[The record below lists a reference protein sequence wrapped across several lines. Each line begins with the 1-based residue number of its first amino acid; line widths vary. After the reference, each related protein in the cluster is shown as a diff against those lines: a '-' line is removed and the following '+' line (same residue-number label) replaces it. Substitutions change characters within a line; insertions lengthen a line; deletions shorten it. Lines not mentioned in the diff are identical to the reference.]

1 MYAGAE
7 LWHRT
12 AVREK
17 DRDCLDFLSGRYLF
31 CNTNTHNLNANMLTS
46 ELSPGAQL
54 CGVMGVGRKDS
65 ELC

>member
-17 DRDCLDFLSGRYLF
+17 DRDCLDFLSARYLF

-54 CGVMGVGRKDS
+54 CRVMGVGRKDS